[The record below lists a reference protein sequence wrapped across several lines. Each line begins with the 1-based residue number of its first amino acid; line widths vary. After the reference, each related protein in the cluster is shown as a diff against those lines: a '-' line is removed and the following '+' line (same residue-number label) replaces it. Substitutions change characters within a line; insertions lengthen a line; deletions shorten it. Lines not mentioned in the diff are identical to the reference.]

1 MLNWL
6 RKAWRATDGMAAVE
20 FGFIAP
26 ILAAMFL
33 GSIELT
39 TALACKQKV
48 TGLASTAA
56 DLIAQEKAVATADI
70 SNVFS
75 AVNAIVYPFPTTG
88 MKIVIT
94 SLTDNGSGN
103 GKVAWSC
110 AQNTTARA
118 VNNVV
123 TLPSGVMVS
132 GGSVILTEVT
142 YPYTSSIARF
152 MSASTNMT
160 SSFYARPRRSTTITG
175 PSSCP

>member
-1 MLNWL
+1 
-6 RKAWRATDGMAAVE
+6 
-20 FGFIAP
+20 
-26 ILAAMFL
+26 MFL

-39 TALACKQKV
+39 TALAAKQKV
-48 TGLASTAA
+48 TGLAATAA

-70 SNVFS
+70 SNVFA
-75 AVNAIVYPFPTTG
+75 AVNAIVYPFPTTN

-94 SLTDNGSGN
+94 SLVDNGSGN

-110 AQNTTARA
+110 SQNTAART

-123 TLPSGVMVS
+123 TLPSGVMTT

-142 YPYTSSIARF
+142 YPYTSTIARF